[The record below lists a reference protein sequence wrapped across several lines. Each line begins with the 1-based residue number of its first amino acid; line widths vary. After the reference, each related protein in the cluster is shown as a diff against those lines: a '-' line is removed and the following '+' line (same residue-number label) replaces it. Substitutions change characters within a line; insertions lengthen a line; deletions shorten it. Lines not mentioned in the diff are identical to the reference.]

1 MPSLTP
7 VASQLGADLIVVCF
21 VACSAVFYHHLYVS
35 DRAPRPLWRTVAN
48 KPHRISGEQ
57 FIQPSCFYF
66 KISEHNMRRRT
77 EEEAFLIA
85 YTTPKPLEF
94 SAAAAT

>member
-21 VACSAVFYHHLYVS
+21 VACSAVFYHHLHVS
-35 DRAPRPLWRTVAN
+35 DRAPRPLWRTVTN
-48 KPHRISGEQ
+48 KPRRISGEQ

-66 KISEHNMRRRT
+66 RISACNIHHGAEG
-77 EEEAFLIA
+77 EAFLIA
-85 YTTPKPLEF
+85 YATPKPLEF
-94 SAAAAT
+94 SAAVAR

>member
-21 VACSAVFYHHLYVS
+21 VASSAVFYHLYVS

-48 KPHRISGEQ
+48 KPRRISGEQ
-57 FIQPSCFYF
+57 FIQPSCCYF
-66 KISEHNMRRRT
+66 KISEHNRRPGT
-77 EEEAFLIA
+77 EREAFLIA

-94 SAAAAT
+94 